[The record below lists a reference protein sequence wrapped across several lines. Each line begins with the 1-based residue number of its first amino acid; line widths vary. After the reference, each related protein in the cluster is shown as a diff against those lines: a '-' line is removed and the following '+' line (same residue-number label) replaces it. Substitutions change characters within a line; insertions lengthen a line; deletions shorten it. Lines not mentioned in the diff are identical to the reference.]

1 MRIIVP
7 ADGFAIHQESEETE
21 VIIDMNPLILKMIA
35 APLIGA
41 IIGYCTNWLAVKMLF
56 RPREAKYIG
65 KFRIPLTP
73 GVIPKGK
80 ARLADAAETI
90 TNEQLLT
97 KDAMLDR
104 LLSAEVTDIVG
115 SAVSAVLDDLKA
127 DEERTIR
134 QLAADNIDEFEW
146 NNAVFQVQEALITR
160 SAAHIRDAGLGQLVA
175 QTAVGRIYEELNSK
189 SAMLRMLGDTMLPSA
204 EPMIR
209 DMVDSYIDQNAETIL
224 RRVVRDE
231 TNGLL
236 DIRVNDFIR
245 QAGDMGYDFREMALS
260 VYKRAVSRHIEEVL
274 RAIDAGK
281 VVKDT
286 INGMDNRQIENLVLT
301 AMKNEL
307 GAVVNF
313 GALIGLVIGMLNMVL
328 YLL

>member
-1 MRIIVP
+1 
-7 ADGFAIHQESEETE
+7 
-21 VIIDMNPLILKMIA
+21 MNPLILKMIA

-41 IIGYCTNWLAVKMLF
+41 VIGYCTNWLAVKMLF

-65 KFRIPLTP
+65 RFRIPLTP

-80 ARLADAAETI
+80 ARLAESAEKI

-97 KDAMLDR
+97 KDAMLKR
-104 LLSAEVTDIVG
+104 LLSDEVTDMIG
-115 SAVSAVLDDLKA
+115 TAVTAILADLKA

-134 QLAADNIDEFEW
+134 RLAADNIDEFEL
-146 NNAVFQVQEALITR
+146 NNAVFKIQEALVSR
-160 SAAHIRDAGLGQLVA
+160 SSAHIRDAELGQLVA
-175 QTAVGRIYEELNSK
+175 RTAVDRIYRELGSK
-189 SAMLRMLGDTMLPSA
+189 NAMIRMIGDTMLPTA
-204 EPMIR
+204 EPMIK
-209 DMVDSYIDQNAETIL
+209 DMVDAYIDQNAETMI
-224 RRVVRDE
+224 RRVIQDE
-231 TNGLL
+231 TNGIL
-236 DIRVNDFIR
+236 DSGVADFIR
-245 QAGDMGYDFREMALS
+245 QAEEFGYDFTEMAVS
-260 VYKRAVSRHIEEVL
+260 VYKRAVSEHIEEVL
-274 RAIDAGK
+274 QAIDAGT

-313 GALIGLVIGMLNMVL
+313 GALIGLVIGMLNMFL

>member
-1 MRIIVP
+1 
-7 ADGFAIHQESEETE
+7 
-21 VIIDMNPLILKMIA
+21 MNPLIIKLIA

-41 IIGYCTNWLAVKMLF
+41 LIGYCTNWLAVKMLF

-65 KFRIPLTP
+65 KFKVPLTP

-80 ARLADAAETI
+80 ARLAESAEKI
-90 TNEQLLT
+90 TNEKLLT
-97 KDAMLDR
+97 RDAMLGR
-104 LLSAEVTDIVG
+104 LLSEDVTGMVE
-115 SAVSAVLDDLKA
+115 SAVNAVLDDLKG

-134 QLAADNIDEFEW
+134 QLLSDNIDEYELNSAIFKL
-146 NNAVFQVQEALITR
+146 QEGLIAK
-160 SAAHIRDAGLGQLVA
+160 SVSHIRGAELGQLVA
-175 QTAVGRIYEELNSK
+175 QTAINRMYSELAGK

-209 DMVDSYIDQNAETIL
+209 DMVDTYIEHNADTVL
-224 RRVVRDE
+224 RRIIQDE
-231 TNGLL
+231 TSGFL
-236 DIRVNDFIR
+236 DSGVADFIR
-245 QAGDMGYDFREMALS
+245 QAEEYGYDFAEMAVS
-260 VYKRAVSRHIEEVL
+260 VYKRAVSEHIEEVL
-274 RAIDAGK
+274 QAIDAGT

-286 INGMDNRQIENLVLT
+286 INSMDNRQIEDLVLM

-313 GALIGLVIGMLNMVL
+313 GALIGLVIGLLNMLL